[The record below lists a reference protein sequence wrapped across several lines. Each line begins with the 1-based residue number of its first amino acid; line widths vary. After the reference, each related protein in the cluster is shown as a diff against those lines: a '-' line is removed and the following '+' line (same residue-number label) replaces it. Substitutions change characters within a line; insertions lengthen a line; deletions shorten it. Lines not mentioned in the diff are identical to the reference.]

1 MKIGLISI
9 NMHTKSLNFACP
21 IHSWAFQRFLQMHGI
36 ESKVIDYT
44 PNYNDDFPAREPA
57 SYYEKKYNELL
68 EKEPQTEEGIRDR
81 EIKLR
86 QYKFK
91 WEGYAALHDERC
103 ERFDKFEDFV
113 QTYYDKTDEAYDEV
127 KLDLVDSVIFV

>member
-57 SYYEKKYNELL
+57 SRS
-68 EKEPQTEEGIRDR
+68 EERR
-81 EIKLR
+81 
-86 QYKFK
+86 
-91 WEGYAALHDERC
+91 
-103 ERFDKFEDFV
+103 
-113 QTYYDKTDEAYDEV
+113 
-127 KLDLVDSVIFV
+127 